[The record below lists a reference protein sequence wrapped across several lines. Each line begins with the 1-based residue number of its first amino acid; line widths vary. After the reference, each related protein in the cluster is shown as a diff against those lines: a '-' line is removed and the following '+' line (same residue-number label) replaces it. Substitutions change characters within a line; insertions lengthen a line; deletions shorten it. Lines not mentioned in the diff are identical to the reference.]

1 MDFLP
6 SPGEKF
12 SLPRSKQVWDCPGF
26 RFFGLT
32 IFQAS
37 KSVSEGA
44 FKNEMT
50 KLLEVSLGFLRRL
63 DWPVGRGACFTVRC
77 EIIEVDWS
85 VGERVLPCDARSAQ
99 TAE

>member
-1 MDFLP
+1 M
-6 SPGEKF
+6 
-12 SLPRSKQVWDCPGF
+12 WDCSGF

-37 KSVSEGA
+37 KSVSERA

-50 KLLEVSLGFLRRL
+50 KLLEISLGFFRRL
-63 DWPVGRGACFTVRC
+63 DWPVGGLGACFTVRC
-77 EIIEVDWS
+77 EIIEEVDWS
-85 VGERVLPCDARSAQ
+85 VGGRVLPCDARSAQ